1 MAAQASAAAASAAKG
16 ARKAAPAP
24 APEAAVPLPAG
35 MPAALPVP
43 FPAYLNFFEYM
54 SYCQVHWASM
64 MTMISAPANGVVPT
78 VGAPPS
84 FAVPPF
90 LANLAAQQAAGPPPP
105 PAGKLP
111 LPALSPRGGPAQ
123 ARPAPEADDFVDASP
138 TIGRGDSPFRPVR
151 RGAAAEC

>member
-1 MAAQASAAAASAAKG
+1 MAAQASAAAASAKG

-24 APEAAVPLPAG
+24 APEAAVPLSAG

-64 MTMISAPANGVVPT
+64 MTMIGAPANGIVPT

-90 LANLAAQQAAGPPPP
+90 LANLAAQQAAG
-105 PAGKLP
+105 KLP

-123 ARPAPEADDFVDASP
+123 ARPAPETDDFGDASP